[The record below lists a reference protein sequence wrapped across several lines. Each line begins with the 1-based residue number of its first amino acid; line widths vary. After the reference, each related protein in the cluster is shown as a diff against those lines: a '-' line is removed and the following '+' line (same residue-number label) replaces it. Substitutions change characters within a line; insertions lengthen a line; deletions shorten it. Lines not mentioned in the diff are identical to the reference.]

1 MRRSSRQA
9 SPTPR
14 AAPWMPVWCWTA
26 HPISHLTGAAASAL
40 LTCAAAI
47 RSKRGGNKAREVRNI
62 RWQKM
67 ALRAAN
73 GLLDGVTACWCAGG
87 GLVGLCAV
95 GQQPGV
101 RRCRQ
106 CAGRAVGLQAPAA
119 GGQQPLLR
127 PAAGHQPRCL
137 RVADAGRHGHRLPGG
152 ARARAISPI

>member
-1 MRRSSRQA
+1 MAEDGPAGGERPAGRGDGPA
-9 SPTPR
+9 
-14 AAPWMPVWCWTA
+14 
-26 HPISHLTGAAASAL
+26 GA
-40 LTCAAAI
+40 
-47 RSKRGGNKAREVRNI
+47 
-62 RWQKM
+62 
-67 ALRAAN
+67 
-73 GLLDGVTACWCAGG
+73 AGG

-119 GGQQPLLR
+119 GGQQPLLH

-152 ARARAISPI
+152 AGREQFHLSEHRRLRQLCAGGQHLSGC